1 VAHGVVLAG
10 DISDAQTYN
19 DLGRVQSGPSNPV
32 VATIFEAV
40 DELTPPDAIVA
51 YYRARTMTLMT
62 DRRAFQ
68 TKQLDRIVDR
78 ADFYAE
84 RRNSTYWQPELTPA
98 EARRA
103 GFEEVWSDQRWI
115 LWRVPDN

>member
-10 DISDAQTYN
+10 DISDAQRYN
-19 DLGRVQSGPSNPV
+19 DLGRVQSGPSNPAV
-32 VATIFEAV
+32 VTIFEAV
-40 DELTPPDAIVA
+40 DDLTPPDAIVA

-62 DRRAFQ
+62 DRRSFQ

-84 RRNSTYWQPELTPA
+84 RRNSTYWQPELTRA
-98 EARRA
+98 EARQA